1 MDMLP
6 LVPVVLLGIVS
17 VWLIWPV
24 IVDPLT
30 RYTRASKRKLPE
42 TADSLADGLFGAW
55 LENSE
60 PVGRIDIN
68 RTR

>member
-6 LVPVVLLGIVS
+6 LVPVVLLGVVS

-30 RYTRASKRKLPE
+30 RHARTSKRKLPE

-55 LENSE
+55 LEESE
-60 PVGRIDIN
+60 PVGRIDIYQG
-68 RTR
+68 R